1 MRVLI
6 DILHPAHVHFFRNF
20 YSEME
25 SRGHEVCITARD
37 KDRSVELLRAF
48 ELPYQLISQQ
58 KSGGAGLAAEMA
70 LRTPRLMR
78 IMRSFRPDVMTGIM
92 GPSIALAGVLRLP
105 RVPAVVFYDTEFAV
119 QTNRIV
125 YPLAYSVCTPDCYQ
139 GKVPGRHSTYAGYH
153 ELAYLHPNRF
163 RPDPAVLA
171 EFGVSPGDAYS
182 IVRFVS
188 WQAVHDRRER
198 GLSAKQKLH
207 LVEVLQ
213 RRGRVL
219 VSSEGPAPPELADL
233 AVRGPVEKVHH
244 LLAHARLVV
253 GESATMSSE
262 AAVLGVPAVFI
273 ATTGRGYTDDEE
285 RRYGLV
291 RHFTEDQYD
300 MALTAIEE
308 ILGQPAAAWQGARQ
322 RLLDEKVDV
331 TGWMVDYFESTFA
344 AYGACPRGTTP
355 LQPPRRGASSATDD
369 GGR

>member
-25 SRGHEVCITARD
+25 SRGHSVCITARD

-48 ELPYQLISQQ
+48 DLPYQQISQQ
-58 KSGGAGLAAEMA
+58 KSGAGLAIEMA
-70 LRTPRLMR
+70 QRTPRLMK

-92 GPSIALAGVLRLP
+92 GPSIAMAGVLRLP
-105 RVPAVVFYDTEFAV
+105 RVPSVVFYDTEFAV

-139 GKVPGRHSTYAGYH
+139 GQVPGRHPTYAGYH

-163 RPDPAVLA
+163 RPDPAVLS
-171 EFGVSPGDAYS
+171 EFGVNPGDAYS

-188 WQAVHDRRER
+188 WQAVHDRKER
-198 GLSAKQKLH
+198 GLTVKQKRH

-219 VSSEGPAPPELADL
+219 VSSEGPPPPELAGL
-233 AVRGPVEKVHH
+233 AIRGPVEKIHH

-300 MALTAIEE
+300 MALSAIED
-308 ILGQPAAAWQGARQ
+308 ILAAPSVTWAGARQ
-322 RLLDEKVDV
+322 RLLDEKIDV
-331 TGWMVDYFESTFA
+331 TGWMTGYFESTFTA
-344 AYGACPRGTTP
+344 QRK
-355 LQPPRRGASSATDD
+355 
-369 GGR
+369 GR

>member
-1 MRVLI
+1 MRILI

-20 YSEME
+20 HAEMTG
-25 SRGHEVCITARD
+25 RGHQLCITARD
-37 KDRSVELLRAF
+37 KDRSVELLQAF
-48 ELPYQLISQQ
+48 GLPYQQISRQ
-58 KSGGAGLAAEMA
+58 KSGAGLAVEMA
-70 LRTPRLMR
+70 GRTARLMK

-92 GPSIALAGVLRLP
+92 GPSIALAGAVR

-125 YPLAYSVCTPDCYQ
+125 YPLAHSVCTPDSYQ
-139 GKVPGRHSTYAGYH
+139 GKVPGRHPQYAGYH

-163 RPDPAVLA
+163 QPDPAVLGD
-171 EFGVSPGDAYS
+171 FGIRPGEPYS

-188 WQAVHDRRER
+188 WQAVHDRGER

-207 LVEVLQ
+207 LIEVLQ

-219 VSSEGPAPPELADL
+219 ISSESPLEGHLADL
-233 AVRGPVEKVHH
+233 AVPGRVEQIHH
-244 LLAHARLVV
+244 LIAHARLVV

-300 MALTAIEE
+300 MALSAIEE
-308 ILGQPAAAWQGARQ
+308 ILAEPAATWQKTRQ
-322 RLLDEKVDV
+322 RLLEEKIDV
-331 TGWMVDYFESTFA
+331 TAWMIDYFETSFA
-344 AYGACPRGTTP
+344 GT
-355 LQPPRRGASSATDD
+355 R
-369 GGR
+369 

>member
-1 MRVLI
+1 MRILI

-20 YSEME
+20 HAEMKD
-25 SRGHEVCITARD
+25 RGHQLCITARD
-37 KDRSVELLRAF
+37 KDRSVELLQAF
-48 ELPYQLISQQ
+48 GLPYQQISRQ
-58 KSGGAGLAAEMA
+58 KSGAGLAVEMA
-70 LRTPRLMR
+70 GRTARLMK

-92 GPSIALAGVLRLP
+92 GPSIALAGAVR

-125 YPLAYSVCTPDCYQ
+125 YPLAHSVCTPDSYQ
-139 GKVPGRHSTYAGYH
+139 GKVPGRHPQYAGYH

-163 RPDPAVLA
+163 QPDPAVLGD
-171 EFGVSPGDAYS
+171 FGIRPGEPYS

-188 WQAVHDRRER
+188 WQAVHDRTER
-198 GLSAKQKLH
+198 GLSDKQKLN
-207 LVEVLQ
+207 LIEVLQ

-219 VSSEGPAPPELADL
+219 ISSESPLEGHLADL
-233 AVRGPVEKVHH
+233 AVSGRVEQIHH
-244 LLAHARLVV
+244 LIAHARLVV

-300 MALTAIEE
+300 MALSAIEE
-308 ILGQPAAAWQGARQ
+308 ILAEPAATWQKARQ
-322 RLLDEKVDV
+322 RLLQEKIDV
-331 TGWMVDYFESTFA
+331 TAWMIDYFETSFA
-344 AYGACPRGTTP
+344 GT
-355 LQPPRRGASSATDD
+355 R
-369 GGR
+369 

>member
-1 MRVLI
+1 MRILI

-20 YSEME
+20 HAEMTD
-25 SRGHEVCITARD
+25 RGHQLRITARD
-37 KDRSVELLRAF
+37 KDRSVELLQAF
-48 ELPYQLISQQ
+48 GLPYQQISRQ
-58 KSGGAGLAAEMA
+58 KSGAGLAVEMA
-70 LRTPRLMR
+70 GRTARLMK

-92 GPSIALAGVLRLP
+92 GPSIALAGAVR

-125 YPLAYSVCTPDCYQ
+125 YPLAHSVCTPDSYQ
-139 GKVPGRHSTYAGYH
+139 GKVPGRHMQYAGYH

-163 RPDPAVLA
+163 QPDPAVL
-171 EFGVSPGDAYS
+171 GDLGIRPGEPYS

-198 GLSAKQKLH
+198 GLSDKQKLN
-207 LVEVLQ
+207 LIEVLQ

-219 VSSEGPAPPELADL
+219 ISSESPLEGHLADL
-233 AVRGPVEKVHH
+233 AVPGRVEQIHH
-244 LLAHARLVV
+244 LIAHARLVV

-300 MALTAIEE
+300 MALSAIEE
-308 ILGQPAAAWQGARQ
+308 ILAEPAATWQKTRQ
-322 RLLDEKVDV
+322 RLLQEKIDV
-331 TGWMVDYFESTFA
+331 TAWMIDYFETSFA
-344 AYGACPRGTTP
+344 GT
-355 LQPPRRGASSATDD
+355 R
-369 GGR
+369 